1 MKPAFLSSR
10 YYLKFGLDRDPFP
23 QNSSQNKLF
32 LTHELTRLMD
42 ELTTVIKMQDGI
54 LVVESSPGGGKTVL
68 AAYLDYVKEANWY
81 LSLINATE
89 KLGKT
94 ELAHAII
101 SQYFPRHRFGKT
113 QPSVILQE
121 FLQLYR
127 RNGKLPVVVI
137 DDAHLL
143 PKDTLKFL
151 MEIAS
156 LRYEGGQYRIILFAD
171 ELLAKQLDRLS
182 LKDPQSAALEYKNI
196 PSFSKGQTEK
206 YLEHRLSLSG
216 NCRLVPFDKD
226 DIERIFRKSASIPG
240 EINKF
245 AIQHMQD
252 VVIPGRL
259 RRIFIRTTTSIA
271 AGLILFVV
279 AYASMTGNVRDRAIN
294 NPVSITLELPDTKVQ
309 RVNVGKEK
317 ESLTQSPTQVA
328 VMTGEASKEISKT
341 VAKESPMQK
350 NKNVLLADMKRQT
363 KIRVRKIVKEREKM
377 ELRMQLAAYDSLTL
391 RISDVVKN

>member
-1 MKPAFLSSR
+1 MMPAFLSSR

-32 LTHELTRLMD
+32 LTYELTLLMD
-42 ELTTVIKMQDGI
+42 ELTTAIKTQDGI

-89 KLGKT
+89 ELGKT

-101 SQYFPRHRFGKT
+101 SQHFPRHRFGKT

-121 FLQLYR
+121 FLQLYQ

-171 ELLAKQLDRLS
+171 ELLAKQLGRLS

-196 PSFSKGQTEK
+196 PSFSKSQTAK

-216 NCRLVPFDKD
+216 KCRLAPFDND
-226 DIERIFRKSASIPG
+226 DFEKIFRQSTGIPA
-240 EINKF
+240 EINRLGR
-245 AIQHMQD
+245 QHMQD

-279 AYASMTGNVRDRAIN
+279 AYASMTGNVRDAATN
-294 NPVSITLELPDTKVQ
+294 NRVSIALELPDTKVQ
-309 RVNVGKEK
+309 RVTGGKE
-317 ESLTQSPTQVA
+317 EDSLTQTPAQVA
-328 VMTGEASKEISKT
+328 VITGKARKEKIKT
-341 VAKESPMQK
+341 VANKSPIQN
-350 NKNVLLADMKRQT
+350 NKDVFLADMKRQ
-363 KIRVRKIVKEREKM
+363 RELRLRKISEKKIKM
-377 ELRMQLAAYDSLTL
+377 EIKLQLATYDILAL
-391 RISDVVKN
+391 RVSDVVKN